1 MARKGLNKQPGYAPL
16 GGRIRKIKKV
26 AAFKTYEPVM
36 RQRKSNKR
44 EFSFGLPSVSQI
56 ESQVRLIINGIIVD
70 PMAIGVF
77 IVALIFTISESAAT
91 SSDDLLS
98 LLLKRM
104 MDNEITKSF
113 AVWLSA
119 NRPLFFAVL
128 WFAVA
133 ALASSDKMRTMVMI
147 MAFVLV
153 FVFHQRSSW
162 EFAAMSMTLYAFFKI
177 NIPEVRFFLVL
188 VLAGIFWY
196 FMVKNNDDQP
206 TTPTPNHRSGRS
218 VFHSM
223 HHNSN
228 AVTPDPSKTND

>member
-1 MARKGLNKQPGYAPL
+1 MARKGLNKRPGYAPL
-16 GGRIRKIKKV
+16 GGRIRKVKKV

-36 RQRKSNKR
+36 RQRMSNKKS
-44 EFSFGLPSVSQI
+44 FSFGLPSISQI

-113 AVWLSA
+113 AVWLSH
-119 NRPLFFAVL
+119 NRPLFFAVM
-128 WFAVA
+128 WFSVA
-133 ALASSDKMRTMVMI
+133 ALASSDKMRTVVMV

-162 EFAAMSMTLYAFFKI
+162 EFAAMAMTLYAFFKI

-196 FMVKNNDDQP
+196 FMVKDSDNEP
-206 TTPTPNHRSGRS
+206 TTPNPNHRSGRS
-218 VFHSM
+218 VFHSV

-228 AVTPDPSKTND
+228 AVTPDPSKTD